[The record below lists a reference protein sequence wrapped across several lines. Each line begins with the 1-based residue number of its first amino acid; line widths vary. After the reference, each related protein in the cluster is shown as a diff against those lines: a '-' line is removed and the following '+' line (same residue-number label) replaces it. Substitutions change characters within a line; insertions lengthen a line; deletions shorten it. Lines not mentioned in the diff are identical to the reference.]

1 MSQNWLFSKDR
12 KMTKALAPKAKAP
25 KAEPATSPKISTAYA
40 ELITAGANAESA
52 KSNFNA
58 DAIEFVIWLDAQKE
72 SVEIKRATLN
82 ALSKDLTFSM
92 PVKGSHVQVTGT
104 ACLIFTFFGKE
115 NKVSEV
121 LTLAKRVNSD
131 VGVANAALHISKFG
145 TFQELKE
152 GTRSTAETQAE
163 KAEAKPAKEA
173 KPVGMAE
180 IFQKVIKE
188 SKKQD
193 LSKVKFE
200 GLDIQILIEI
210 SKIVEQIARNS
221 GMRNKAKA

>member
-1 MSQNWLFSKDR
+1 MSAI
-12 KMTKALAPKAKAP
+12 TPKAKTP
-25 KAEPATSPKISTAYA
+25 KAEPVISPKISTAYA
-40 ELITAGANAESA
+40 SLIANGANAENV
-52 KSNFNA
+52 KSTFNA

-72 SVEIKRATLN
+72 SVEIKRATLKK
-82 ALSKDLTFSM
+82 LSKDLTFSM
-92 PVKGSHVQVTGT
+92 PVKDGHVQVSGT
-104 ACLIFTFFGKE
+104 ACLMFTAYGKE
-115 NKVSEV
+115 LKVNDV
-121 LTLAKRVNSD
+121 LTVAKRVNTD
-131 VGVANAALHISKFG
+131 VGVANAASHIAKFA

-152 GTRSTAETQAE
+152 GTRSTAEIQAE